1 MSIDIGFIKPAFVLS
16 YYKDNVFDK
25 ILIFQN
31 IKIKH
36 YYESFKYL
44 NYFFSLNI
52 NKVIIE
58 KQYMYSRNVALMT
71 YIHGFFMAHNIPVF
85 IVDPIA
91 KLRIKD
97 NQKTTRTI
105 RKRFSVNIINNI
117 LFKQNFEYTFKQK
130 DNDVCD
136 ALNLVLYNVY
146 NNKDYEHN
154 YNIPIKNIY
163 LISIK
168 DEILQ

>member
-1 MSIDIGFIKPAFVLS
+1 
-16 YYKDNVFDK
+16 
-25 ILIFQN
+25 
-31 IKIKH
+31 
-36 YYESFKYL
+36 
-44 NYFFSLNI
+44 
-52 NKVIIE
+52 
-58 KQYMYSRNVALMT
+58 MYSRNVALMT